1 MSIQVSFA
9 DNVTQKLLATLAS
22 KLPYAQELK
31 FAVAFVSSSGLALIE
46 PYLRQCLERSGQ
58 AEFLVGLDLL
68 TTEPKAL
75 KILHEMSQAGLP
87 ITCFCYSDPS
97 RPSASIYH
105 PKLYLTATE
114 DEATIVIGS
123 SNLTK
128 GGLKDNVEINAV
140 VQANRGDEIVSDIYA
155 VYNSL
160 KFQQPRVEPDAEFIN
175 LYEALHHRAKR
186 RSSEALRDS
195 ETKELMQRFN
205 DKIGTLRRPK
215 PTAGDLFGWQKIVFE
230 RLPTG
235 TFKTSD
241 LYDFEREFQRYY
253 PQNQNIKA
261 KIRQI
266 LQQLRDLGLIE
277 HPATNQWEGK
287 Q

>member
-9 DNVTQKLLATLAS
+9 DNITQKLIATLAS
-22 KLPYAQELK
+22 KLPHADDLK
-31 FAVAFVSSSGLALIE
+31 LAVAFVSASGLSLIE
-46 PYLRQCLERSGQ
+46 PYLQQCIQRDGR

-87 ITCFCYSDPS
+87 VTCFCYSDPS

-105 PKLYLTATE
+105 PKLYLIAAE
-114 DEATIVIGS
+114 DEVTIVIGS

-140 VQANRGDEIVSDIYA
+140 VQAKRDDEIVSDIYA

-160 KFQQPRVEPDAEFIN
+160 KFQQPRVEPDAEFIS
-175 LYEALHHRAKR
+175 LYEALHHVVER
-186 RSSEALRDS
+186 RSSEALKDS

-215 PTAGDLFGWQKIVFE
+215 PTVGDLFGWQKIVFE

-241 LYDFEREFQRYY
+241 IYTFEREFQRFY
-253 PQNQNIKA
+253 PENRNIEA

-277 HPATNQWEGK
+277 HPATNQWERK

>member
-9 DNVTQKLLATLAS
+9 DNVTQKLLATLAG
-22 KLPYAQELK
+22 KLPYAEDLK
-31 FAVAFVSSSGLALIE
+31 FAVAFVSSSGLSLIE
-46 PYLRQCLERSGQ
+46 PYLRECLEMRGR

-75 KILHEMSQAGLP
+75 RMLYEMSQAGLP

-97 RPSASIYH
+97 RPAASIYH
-105 PKLYLTATE
+105 PKLYLIAAQ
-114 DEATIVIGS
+114 DEVTIVIGS

-128 GGLKDNVEINAV
+128 GGLKNNVEINAV

-160 KFQQPRVEPDAEFIN
+160 KFQQPRVEPDAEFIS
-175 LYEALHHRAKR
+175 LYEALHHRAER
-186 RSSEALRDS
+186 RSSETLRDS

-215 PTAGDLFGWQKIVFE
+215 PTAGDLFGWQNIVFE

-235 TFKTSD
+235 TFRTSD
-241 LYDFEREFQRYY
+241 IYTFEREFQRFY
-253 PQNQNIKA
+253 PENRNIKA

-266 LQQLRDLGLIE
+266 LQQLRDLELIE
-277 HPATNQWEGK
+277 HPATNQWERK

>member
-1 MSIQVSFA
+1 MTVKVSFT

-22 KLPYAQELK
+22 TLPSADDLK
-31 FAVAFVSSSGLALIE
+31 FAVAFVSASGLSLIE
-46 PYLRQCLERSGQ
+46 PYLQQCIKRDGR

-75 KILHEMSQAGLP
+75 KMLHEMSQAGLP

-105 PKLYLTATE
+105 PKLYLITSE
-114 DEATIVIGS
+114 DEITIVIGS

-128 GGLKDNVEINAV
+128 GGLKNNVEINAV
-140 VQANRGDEIVSDIYA
+140 VQATRDDEIVSDIYA

-160 KFQQPRVEPDAEFIN
+160 KFQQPRVEPDAEFIS
-175 LYEALHHRAKR
+175 LYEALHHRAER

-195 ETKELMQRFN
+195 KTKELMQRFN
-205 DKIGTLRRPK
+205 NKIGTLRRPK
-215 PTAGDLFGWQKIVFE
+215 PTAGDLFGWQKLVFE
-230 RLPTG
+230 RLPTRS
-235 TFKTSD
+235 FRTSD
-241 LYDFEREFQRYY
+241 IYPFEREFRRFY
-253 PQNQNIKA
+253 PENRNIKA

-277 HPATNQWEGK
+277 HRATNQWERK